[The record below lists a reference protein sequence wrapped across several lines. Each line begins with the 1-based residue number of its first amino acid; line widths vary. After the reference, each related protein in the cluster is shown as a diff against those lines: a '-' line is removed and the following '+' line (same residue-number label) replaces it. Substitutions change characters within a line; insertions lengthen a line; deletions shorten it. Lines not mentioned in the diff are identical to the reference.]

1 MSTAEPDRGN
11 VPGATPDRPVLTP
24 HSLIRR
30 FTPWQRATHAVLG
43 ISVFGLVL
51 TGMPLKYST
60 SFWAGPLM
68 WLFGGPD
75 FAGSIHRFCAVTFFA
90 SGAMHLAGLI
100 GGLIRRDFTP
110 PFSPDGILP
119 RMVDLRQVPQNIRF
133 LKGKGPRP
141 DFAKFSY
148 FEKFDYLAE
157 VWGLIVIGG
166 SGLIMWFPVKAS
178 QFLPGWTVNAALIF
192 HSYEALLAMGFLFTI
207 HFINTHLRPDVFP
220 VDRVIFSGS
229 MPAHEVEERYPGWW
243 RRVLAD
249 PSRYVV
255 PGEESKIRALSFLSG
270 TFLVVGFTIFGLA
283 MFSALAEIVGY
294 LIEFLT

>member
-1 MSTAEPDRGN
+1 MSTEQA
-11 VPGATPDRPVLTP
+11 ALTP
-24 HSLIRR
+24 HTLIRR
-30 FTPWQRATHAVLG
+30 FTPWQRATHAALAL
-43 ISVFGLVL
+43 SVFGLVL

-75 FAGSIHRFCAVTFFA
+75 FAGTIHRVCAVLFFI
-90 SGAMHLAGLI
+90 SGAMHMFGLI
-100 GGLIRRDFTP
+100 GGLLKRDFTP

-119 RMVDLRQVPQNIRF
+119 RIQDLRQVPQNIRY
-133 LKGKGPRP
+133 LKGKGPKP
-141 DFAKFSY
+141 EFAKFSY

-166 SGLIMWFPVKAS
+166 SGLIMWFPVQAS
-178 QFLPGWTVNAALIF
+178 NWLPGWTVNAALIF

-229 MPAHEVEERYPGWW
+229 MPAHEVEERYAGWW
-243 RRVLAD
+243 SRVLAD

-255 PGEESKIRALSFLSG
+255 PGEESKSRGLHFLSG
-270 TFLVVGFTIFGLA
+270 TFLIVGFTIFGLA
-283 MFSALAEIVGY
+283 MLSALVEVIGY
-294 LIEFLT
+294 ILNYFD

>member
-1 MSTAEPDRGN
+1 VSTE
-11 VPGATPDRPVLTP
+11 TPNEAPVLTP
-24 HSLIRR
+24 HTLIKR
-30 FTPWQRATHAVLG
+30 FTPWQRATHAMLAL
-43 ISVFGLVL
+43 SVFGLVL

-60 SFWAGPLM
+60 SFWAGPLI

-75 FAGSIHRFCAVTFFA
+75 FAGTIHRVCAVMFFM
-90 SGAMHLAGLI
+90 SGAMHMAGLI
-100 GGLIRRDFTP
+100 GGLIKRDFTP

-119 RMVDLRQVPQNIRF
+119 RITDLRQVPQNIRY
-133 LKGKGPRP
+133 LRGKGPKP
-141 DFAKFSY
+141 EFAKFSY
-148 FEKFDYLAE
+148 FEKFDYMAE
-157 VWGLIVIGG
+157 VWGLVVIGG

-229 MPAHEVEERYPGWW
+229 MPAHEVEERYAGWW
-243 RRVLAD
+243 QRVLAN

-255 PGEESKIRALSFLSG
+255 PGEESKTKALHFLSG
-270 TFLVVGFTIFGLA
+270 TFLFVGFTIFGLA
-283 MFSALAEIVGY
+283 MFSALAEVLGY
-294 LIEFLT
+294 LLELLP